1 MSQVVGLDMVTGMG
15 FIGLEP
21 GRLYKI
27 GQSPKLK
34 DQTASGNP
42 LLLNSAEAPLTALS
56 LYGWSK
62 QDGTPSLK
70 NPVPIVSAGS
80 VMVESKNLFNYK
92 NLSSSVTSVG
102 ATIVANSDGS
112 FTISGEGQLTGV
124 FAEFYDDY
132 ELVNKLKV
140 GAILLSPL
148 ATTKPYFYVQ
158 FKDESNISLITLYNN
173 GDGRFSEEITEDI
186 LAQTKYIRYGFYGNV
201 DGVIV
206 PGTIA
211 PMLYQDGDGTYEPYF
226 APYADPDEGEI
237 NVTVQGGN
245 LFDESLLDDEN
256 NFDKSLVSSGY
267 WIIKFPVPPGDITV
281 SVGKISNASDTYFAV
296 SNEYGG
302 GNVPRQWFIHS
313 VATNGRKSITYPKG
327 QHDKYIY
334 LYLGVSM
341 ERVQRVLSECEYI
354 QVEIGDTATQ
364 YEPYKTP
371 QPLTVSTPGGL
382 PGIPVSPGGN
392 YTDESGQAWICDE
405 VDFKRGKYVQRVWRK
420 TFDGSEDEAWG
431 TYDSINLEGFYCAD
445 ALPEF
450 MKTRAS
456 LCNQLIPYDSISS
469 DNAIRL
475 GANNKYIY
483 CTRSS
488 FYDPSLEDYGL
499 ANWKAHL
506 AAHPLEVMTYLE
518 TPIETDLSDEEIAAY
533 KSLHTYSPATT
544 VSNDADV
551 QMGVGYKK

>member
-42 LLLNSAEAPLTALS
+42 LLLNSAEAPLTSLT

-62 QDGTPSLK
+62 QDGTPTPD
-70 NPVPIVSAGS
+70 NPVPIVSAG
-80 VMVESKNLFNYK
+80 
-92 NLSSSVTSVG
+92 
-102 ATIVANSDGS
+102 
-112 FTISGEGQLTGV
+112 
-124 FAEFYDDY
+124 
-132 ELVNKLKV
+132 
-140 GAILLSPL
+140 
-148 ATTKPYFYVQ
+148 
-158 FKDESNISLITLYNN
+158 
-173 GDGRFSEEITEDI
+173 
-186 LAQTKYIRYGFYGNV
+186 
-201 DGVIV
+201 
-206 PGTIA
+206 
-211 PMLYQDGDGTYEPYF
+211 
-226 APYADPDEGEI
+226 DEGEI

-334 LYLGVSM
+334 LYLSGSM

-382 PGIPVSPGGN
+382 PGIPVSSGGN
-392 YTDESGQAWICDE
+392 YTDESGQQWICDE
-405 VDFKRGKYVQRVWRK
+405 VDFKRGKYVQRVWK
-420 TFDGSEDEAWG
+420 GTFDGSENWSKYG
-431 TYDSINLEGFYCAD
+431 IEGATSNYGFLASN
-445 ALPEF
+445 ALPEPMNYRNGF
-450 MKTRAS
+450 
-456 LCNQLIPYDSISS
+456 CNQYKVAASSILN
-469 DNAIRL
+469 NAEIWFRF
-475 GANNKYIY
+475 GAGSANATAYAIHVEQ
-483 CTRSS
+483 
-488 FYDPSLEDYGL
+488 YDPSLEDFGL

-518 TPIETDLSDEEIAAY
+518 TPIETDLSDEEMAAY
-533 KSLHTYSPATT
+533 EALHTHSPATT
-544 VSNDADV
+544 VSNDAGAW
-551 QMGVGYKK
+551 MKVGYKK